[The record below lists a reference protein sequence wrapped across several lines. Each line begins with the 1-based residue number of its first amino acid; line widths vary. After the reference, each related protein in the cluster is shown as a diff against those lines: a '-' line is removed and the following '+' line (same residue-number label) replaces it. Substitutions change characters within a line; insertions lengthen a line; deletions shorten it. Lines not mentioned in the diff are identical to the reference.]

1 MADLRAAELGWPW
14 RICARQ
20 SSAGHGRSARC
31 RIRLPLSGRRA
42 SAAAG
47 RRAAARSGGAG
58 QDGARSAAAG
68 QRRRRRRGAPWVP
81 VCGKI
86 SLVRRALD
94 QPLNYTRIYL
104 ADLLPRSVPR
114 VLYLDSDILVLA
126 GGGPRRA
133 APEARPALGNAEAKA
148 EAGPRRADG
157 RLAARVRR
165 AAGAGERGRRD
176 AEQLGAS
183 ERRWRDCAR
192 GSRRGTRGGQQP
204 RWIGRGGPRRRST
217 LVRGVLDLK

>member
-1 MADLRAAELGWPW
+1 MADLRAAELGRPW
-14 RICARQ
+14 RIGALSDPAPPLR
-20 SSAGHGRSARC
+20 SACFGGGGPTRGRSER
-31 RIRLPLSGRRA
+31 
-42 SAAAG
+42 
-47 RRAAARSGGAG
+47 RSGPG
-58 QDGARSAAAG
+58 RSAAAG

-81 VCGKI
+81 VRGKI
-86 SLVRRALD
+86 SSVRRALD

-114 VLYLDSDILVLA
+114 VLYLDSDLLVPA

-133 APEARPALGNAEAKA
+133 APEACSALGNAEAKA

-183 ERRWRDCAR
+183 ERQWRDCAR
-192 GSRRGTRGGQQP
+192 GSRRGTRG
-204 RWIGRGGPRRRST
+204 
-217 LVRGVLDLK
+217 V